1 MRVKQLLQF
10 INRRKLDWS
19 GLSANAN
26 AITMLENNPEY
37 IDWSNFSFNTNA
49 IRMLE
54 QNLEKV
60 N

>member
-37 IDWSNFSFNTNA
+37 IDW
-49 IRMLE
+49 
-54 QNLEKV
+54 
-60 N
+60 